1 MGGSRRNSVTFIELL
16 RDPRNTAIH
25 DETRRLT
32 LSSSIP
38 KMAARFRTPKFE
50 AAILANPTEKTPRN
64 LYRAIA
70 TDIHFWIPFSV
81 LLGGVFLLDK
91 LR

>member
-1 MGGSRRNSVTFIELL
+1 MFTIS
-16 RDPRNTAIH
+16 
-25 DETRRLT
+25 TRVSGTVSFPSPAWPLT
-32 LSSSIP
+32 LNLVIP
-38 KMAARFRTPKFE
+38 KMALDSELHTE
-50 AAILANPTEKTPRN
+50 AAILAKPTNAAPRN

-70 TDIHFWIPFSV
+70 TDIHFWIPLSV

>member
-1 MGGSRRNSVTFIELL
+1 MVSLGPSLSLL
-16 RDPRNTAIH
+16 PASP
-25 DETRRLT
+25 LT
-32 LSSSIP
+32 LNLVIP
-38 KMAARFRTPKFE
+38 KMALDSELHTE
-50 AAILANPTEKTPRN
+50 AAILANPTDPAPRN
-64 LYRAIA
+64 LFRAIA

>member
-1 MGGSRRNSVTFIELL
+1 
-16 RDPRNTAIH
+16 
-25 DETRRLT
+25 
-32 LSSSIP
+32 
-38 KMAARFRTPKFE
+38 
-50 AAILANPTEKTPRN
+50 LAKPTDSPPLN

-70 TDIHFWIPFSV
+70 TDIHFWIPLSV

>member
-1 MGGSRRNSVTFIELL
+1 MALDSELH
-16 RDPRNTAIH
+16 R
-25 DETRRLT
+25 
-32 LSSSIP
+32 
-38 KMAARFRTPKFE
+38 E
-50 AAILANPTEKTPRN
+50 AAILTTDQTPRN

>member
-1 MGGSRRNSVTFIELL
+1 LALDLELH
-16 RDPRNTAIH
+16 T
-25 DETRRLT
+25 
-32 LSSSIP
+32 
-38 KMAARFRTPKFE
+38 E
-50 AAILANPTEKTPRN
+50 AAILANPTNPPARN
-64 LYRAIA
+64 LFRSIA

>member
-1 MGGSRRNSVTFIELL
+1 VYISASHTHIPAR
-16 RDPRNTAIH
+16 P
-25 DETRRLT
+25 LT
-32 LSSSIP
+32 LNRSIP
-38 KMAARFRTPKFE
+38 KMALDSELHIE
-50 AAILANPTEKTPRN
+50 AAILAKPTDHTPRN

>member
-1 MGGSRRNSVTFIELL
+1 
-16 RDPRNTAIH
+16 
-25 DETRRLT
+25 LT
-32 LSSSIP
+32 LDLVIP
-38 KMAARFRTPKFE
+38 KMALDSELHIE
-50 AAILANPTEKTPRN
+50 AAILANPTDRTPRN

-70 TDIHFWIPFSV
+70 TDIHFWIPLSV

>member
-1 MGGSRRNSVTFIELL
+1 MALDSEL
-16 RDPRNTAIH
+16 
-25 DETRRLT
+25 
-32 LSSSIP
+32 
-38 KMAARFRTPKFE
+38 RTE
-50 AAILANPTEKTPRN
+50 AAILANPTDPSPRN
-64 LYRAIA
+64 LFRAIA

>member
-1 MGGSRRNSVTFIELL
+1 MALDSELH
-16 RDPRNTAIH
+16 T
-25 DETRRLT
+25 
-32 LSSSIP
+32 
-38 KMAARFRTPKFE
+38 E
-50 AAILANPTEKTPRN
+50 AAILANPNNAIPRN

-70 TDIHFWIPFSV
+70 TDIHFWIPLSV

>member
-1 MGGSRRNSVTFIELL
+1 MALDSELH
-16 RDPRNTAIH
+16 I
-25 DETRRLT
+25 
-32 LSSSIP
+32 
-38 KMAARFRTPKFE
+38 E
-50 AAILANPTEKTPRN
+50 AAILANPTDRTPRN

-70 TDIHFWIPFSV
+70 TDIHFWIPLSV

>member
-1 MGGSRRNSVTFIELL
+1 MT
-16 RDPRNTAIH
+16 PT
-25 DETRRLT
+25 
-32 LSSSIP
+32 SSLP
-38 KMAARFRTPKFE
+38 KMALAFSPYPE
-50 AAILANPTEKTPRN
+50 AARLANSTNQTRRN